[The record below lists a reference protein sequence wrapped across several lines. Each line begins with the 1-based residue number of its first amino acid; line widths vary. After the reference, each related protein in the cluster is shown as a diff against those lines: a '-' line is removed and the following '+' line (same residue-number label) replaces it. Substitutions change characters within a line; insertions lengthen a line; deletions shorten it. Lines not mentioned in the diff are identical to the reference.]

1 MAALAVQAIDQGS
14 DAARPQVLAA
24 MSARRAASYRAPL
37 SSALLAAQ
45 DKDAAAHPLLL
56 RGCIPVIRNIAL
68 EPGMHGAVAD
78 DVTRDGT

>member
-1 MAALAVQAIDQGS
+1 
-14 DAARPQVLAA
+14 
-24 MSARRAASYRAPL
+24 
-37 SSALLAAQ
+37 LLAAQ

-56 RGCIPVIRNIAL
+56 RGCIPVIRNIVL